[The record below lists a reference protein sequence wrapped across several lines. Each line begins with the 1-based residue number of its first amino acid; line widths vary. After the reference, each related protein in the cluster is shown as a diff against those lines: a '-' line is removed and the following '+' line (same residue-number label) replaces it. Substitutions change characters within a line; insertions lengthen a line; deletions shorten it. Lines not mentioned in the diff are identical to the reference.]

1 MVAARTRQTRLNRRR
16 RASSDRGRSRLG
28 DITRPVPRDARITE
42 RGRSTIFVTI
52 IAVIVVG
59 AVVASLVG
67 LPLQTYLG
75 PGDEIAR
82 LTEQVERLEQVNIDL
97 AAEVERLRTDEGVI
111 EAARS
116 ELGYVVDGE
125 RRETLLETPDLPE
138 DLPSGWPYGP
148 VDDIISVRLGTP

>member
-1 MVAARTRQTRLNRRR
+1 MAGGTRQTRLSRRR
-16 RASSDRGRSRLG
+16 RASADRGRSRLG
-28 DITRPVPRDARITE
+28 DITRPVPRDARITD
-42 RGRSTIFVTI
+42 RGHSTIFVTI

-75 PGDEIAR
+75 QGDEIDR

>member
-1 MVAARTRQTRLNRRR
+1 MADRAKQTRLRRPKKP
-16 RASSDRGRSRLG
+16 ASSRGRSRLS
-28 DITRPVPRDARITE
+28 DITRPVPREARITE
-42 RGRSTIFVTI
+42 KGRSTFFVTV

-75 PGDEIAR
+75 QGDEIDR
-82 LTEQVERLEQVNIDL
+82 LTEQVERLEEVNADL
-97 AAEVERLRTDEGVI
+97 AAEVDRLRTDEGII

-116 ELGYVVDGE
+116 ELGYVIDGE
-125 RRETLLETPDLPE
+125 RRETLLDLPDLPE

-148 VDDIISVRLGTP
+148 VGDILAVRLATP

>member
-1 MVAARTRQTRLNRRR
+1 MAERSRQTRLRRTKTA
-16 RASSDRGRSRLG
+16 ASSRARSRLS

-42 RGRSTIFVTI
+42 RGRSTFFVAVV
-52 IAVIVVG
+52 AVIVVG

-75 PGDEIAR
+75 QGDQING
-82 LTEQVERLEQVNIDL
+82 LTEQVERLEQVNADL
-97 AAEVERLRTDEGVI
+97 AAEVDRLRTDEGII

-116 ELGYVVDGE
+116 ELGYVIDGE
-125 RRETLLETPDLPE
+125 RRETLLDLPDLPE

-148 VDDIISVRLGTP
+148 VADILSVRLGTP